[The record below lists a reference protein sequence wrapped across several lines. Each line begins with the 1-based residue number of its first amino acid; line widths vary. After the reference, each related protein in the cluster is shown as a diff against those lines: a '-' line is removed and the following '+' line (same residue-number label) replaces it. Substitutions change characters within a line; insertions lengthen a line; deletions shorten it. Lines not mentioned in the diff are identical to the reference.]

1 MGRREGGGREGGS
14 VMGRWEGGR
23 EGGREC
29 DGEEGGMEGVGRGSM
44 QKGGR
49 DCMSIYGGM
58 LRVCCV
64 KGEWGEEGGG
74 GGQCG
79 RRVWQELESI

>member
-1 MGRREGGGREGGS
+1 MMGRWEGGGREGGS

-23 EGGREC
+23 EH

-74 GGQCG
+74 LAH
-79 RRVWQELESI
+79 VWQELESI